1 MKAVPAKI
9 KVEDNKVEIKFNEPV
24 SAVAKGQAC
33 VIYSAKDGHLLGG
46 AFVK

>member
-1 MKAVPAKI
+1 MKAVPAIVKI
-9 KVEDNKVEIKFNEPV
+9 KKECAEIEFIEEV

-33 VIYSAKDGHLLGG
+33 VIYSKKDGHLLGG

>member
-1 MKAVPAKI
+1 MKAVSAIVKI
-9 KVEDNKVEIKFNEPV
+9 KNDCTEIEFLEDV

-33 VIYSAKDGHLLGG
+33 VIYSKNDGHLLGG